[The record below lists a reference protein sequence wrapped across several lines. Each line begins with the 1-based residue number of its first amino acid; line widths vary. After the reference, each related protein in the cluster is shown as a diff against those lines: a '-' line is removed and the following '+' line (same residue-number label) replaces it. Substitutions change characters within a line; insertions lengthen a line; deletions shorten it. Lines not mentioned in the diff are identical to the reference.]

1 MLMPQ
6 KHIDLYE
13 SLIGLGAIII
23 TIIGKNSK
31 TLDTI
36 IEKVNKYNY
45 TKDEALRKD
54 LLQNANIR
62 KAKKMEAD
70 LNYIILEINQQFST
84 LKTNHRSKEN
94 ESN

>member
-36 IEKVNKYNY
+36 IEKVNLWIEKN
-45 TKDEALRKD
+45 
-54 LLQNANIR
+54 NI
-62 KAKKMEAD
+62 
-70 LNYIILEINQQFST
+70 
-84 LKTNHRSKEN
+84 
-94 ESN
+94 

>member
-36 IEKVNKYNY
+36 IEKVNLWIEKNKIKKIYNNI
-45 TKDEALRKD
+45 DNI
-54 LLQNANIR
+54 LLSIDYLFSIGAIDMNEEGGIYNV
-62 KAKKMEAD
+62 
-70 LNYIILEINQQFST
+70 LN
-84 LKTNHRSKEN
+84 RS
-94 ESN
+94 

>member
-13 SLIGLGAIII
+13 SLIGLGAIVI

-36 IEKVNKYNY
+36 IEKVNLWIEKNKIKKIYNNI
-45 TKDEALRKD
+45 DNI
-54 LLQNANIR
+54 LLSIDYLFSIGAIDMNEEGGIYNV
-62 KAKKMEAD
+62 
-70 LNYIILEINQQFST
+70 LN
-84 LKTNHRSKEN
+84 RS
-94 ESN
+94 

>member
-36 IEKVNKYNY
+36 IEKVNLWIEKNKIKKIYNNI
-45 TKDEALRKD
+45 DNI
-54 LLQNANIR
+54 LLSIDYLFSIGAI
-62 KAKKMEAD
+62 D
-70 LNYIILEINQQFST
+70 INEEGGIYNVFNRT
-84 LKTNHRSKEN
+84 
-94 ESN
+94 

>member
-36 IEKVNKYNY
+36 IEKVNLWIEKNKIKKIYNNI
-45 TKDEALRKD
+45 DNI
-54 LLQNANIR
+54 LLSI
-62 KAKKMEAD
+62 D
-70 LNYIILEINQQFST
+70 YLFSIGAIDMNEEGGIYNVLT
-84 LKTNHRSKEN
+84 RS
-94 ESN
+94 

>member
-23 TIIGKNSK
+23 TTIGKNSK

-36 IEKVNKYNY
+36 IEKVNLWIEKNKIKKIYNNI
-45 TKDEALRKD
+45 DNI
-54 LLQNANIR
+54 LLSIDYLFSIGAIDMNEEGGIYNV
-62 KAKKMEAD
+62 
-70 LNYIILEINQQFST
+70 LN
-84 LKTNHRSKEN
+84 RS
-94 ESN
+94 